1 MNSNIA
7 SKLEELSHQ
16 GVYFELKNEAELQTA
31 LTTQSAKVLQFLAES
46 DDWGVQAAV
55 TKNPFCTSM
64 ILRKLAEKN
73 SWTKRI
79 VCLSSRCPG
88 DIIDDYVRNQDIR
101 NLCWDDVLEFPNIE
115 YDTLFYLMNRSDEF
129 TKYVAKHS
137 AKQELLAYIEMAGK
151 CYDEL
156 LENPNTSPELLTDI
170 YEKMYDSIYTGSI
183 KLAAHPNAG
192 KETLKMLTKTGVW
205 FFRND
210 RSRHYVNYIK
220 NVRQML
226 NNVAS
231 NPNTTMETLEYLWT
245 ANPLPDDSELRNAIK
260 KHKNA
265 PSCSKDISDESDD

>member
-7 SKLEELSHQ
+7 SKLEELRHQ
-16 GVYFELKNEAELQTA
+16 GVNVNLKNEAELLTA

-46 DDWGVQAAV
+46 DEMDVQAAV

-73 SWTKRI
+73 SWTKRF

-101 NLCWDDVLEFPNIE
+101 NLYWEDVLEFPNIE
-115 YDTLFYLMNRSDEF
+115 YDTFFYLMNRSDEF

-137 AKQELLAYIEMAGK
+137 ARQELLTYIEMADK

-156 LENPNTSPELLTDI
+156 LENPNTSTELLTDI
-170 YEKMYDSIYTGSI
+170 GENLYYYGENSI

-192 KETLKMLTKTGVW
+192 KETLKMLAEDGVG

-210 RSRHYVNYIK
+210 GSRHYVET
-220 NVRQML
+220 VRQML